1 MRLLL
6 ISIQISTI
14 LLLLTSFL
22 SCKKDECRENPKT
35 DCFCTEQYDPVCGC
49 NNKTYGNACHANCAG
64 ITDFVKGECK

>member
-22 SCKKDECRENPKT
+22 SCKKDECKENPKR

-49 NNKTYGNACHANCAG
+49 NNKTYSNACFAQCDG
-64 ITDFVKGECK
+64 IDQYSNGTCK